1 MSQAGLDEL
10 KCWAGA
16 VVSVVSARP
25 AASDLKIDIDSWS
38 FSSQLELN
46 SWGVLYVHC
55 GTFSK
60 NPLITEASE
69 VIFLGSGEV
78 CVSFCL

>member
-1 MSQAGLDEL
+1 MNADVMTHILGYGLS
-10 KCWAGA
+10 CTF
-16 VVSVVSARP
+16 P
-25 AASDLKIDIDSWS
+25 AASDLKADIDSS
-38 FSSQLELN
+38 HSSQLELN

-69 VIFLGSGEV
+69 VIFLGSGKV
-78 CVSFCL
+78 CVSICL